1 MEEGFR
7 MIGTAKDIE
16 LDAVRIGL
24 PVKVAYDDVTP
35 EWTLLRFSADD

>member
-1 MEEGFR
+1 
-7 MIGTAKDIE
+7 MIATTTGVD

-35 EWTLLRFSADD
+35 EWTLLRFTADD